1 MDTKEKV
8 NNLDELIKATTET
21 DMDAGEK
28 RRNWAGFVE
37 TTAVNFL
44 IECKLEKITM
54 EDGQGNKAKLSRQ
67 KNDTIKV
74 EYTSTTT
81 L

>member
-8 NNLDELIKATTET
+8 NNLDELLKATEDIDTS
-21 DMDAGEK
+21 EK

-44 IECKLEKITM
+44 VECKLEKITL
-54 EDGQGNKAKLSRQ
+54 EDGLGNKAKLARQ
-67 KNDTIKV
+67 KNDSIKV
-74 EYTSTTT
+74 EYTSTT
-81 L
+81 LL